1 MTKEAQHTSNYR
13 RKTELHFKHNTIMH
27 SRLFCGI
34 AVTLGLSTILA
45 APETRA
51 QKSIVTP
58 ASENL
63 SAQRD
68 LFEVSL
74 GYNYIH
80 LGDAG
85 FEPKNLHGLDV
96 SAFVNLNSWL
106 ALGGDFMADF
116 GHRTQRFFFTDVD
129 IDSQR
134 YVYVF
139 GPRVT
144 VWQNPKFRVFA
155 EALAGGVSADV
166 QASVGSFSQSA
177 SDSGFAM
184 ALGAGFDWRFTRHF
198 SWRVVQGDYLPTH
211 LGSQWQNNFRL
222 SSGIVY
228 SFGGR

>member
-1 MTKEAQHTSNYR
+1 VA
-13 RKTELHFKHNTIMH
+13 
-27 SRLFCGI
+27 
-34 AVTLGLSTILA
+34 LA
-45 APETRA
+45 LATVLATPETRA
-51 QKSIVTP
+51 QKSVVTRS
-58 ASENL
+58 SENL
-63 SAQRD
+63 SGQPD

-129 IDSQR
+129 FDSQR
-134 YVYVF
+134 YIYVF

-155 EALAGGVSADV
+155 EALAGGVHAEAE
-166 QASVGSFSQSA
+166 ASVGSFSRTASA
-177 SDSGFAM
+177 DAFAM
-184 ALGAGFDWRFTRHF
+184 AVGAGFDWRFTRHF

-211 LGSQWQNNFRL
+211 LGSDWQDNFRA
-222 SSGIVY
+222 STGIVY

>member
-1 MTKEAQHTSNYR
+1 MNSQKLLLS
-13 RKTELHFKHNTIMH
+13 
-27 SRLFCGI
+27 
-34 AVTLGLSTILA
+34 AVVSTTLA
-45 APETRA
+45 AAFLFAPEARA
-51 QKSIVTP
+51 QKSVVTP
-58 ASENL
+58 STENF
-63 SAQRD
+63 SAKPD

-80 LGDAG
+80 LGDTAV
-85 FEPKNLHGLDV
+85 ESKSLHGLDV

-116 GHRTQRFFFTDVD
+116 GHRTQRFFFANVD
-129 IDSQR
+129 IDNQR
-134 YVYVF
+134 YVYAF

-144 VWQNPKFRVFA
+144 VWQNPQFKVFV

-166 QASVGSFSQSA
+166 QASVGSLSQSA
-177 SDSGFAM
+177 SDNGFAM
-184 ALGAGFDWRFTRHF
+184 ATGAGFDWRFARHF
-198 SWRVVQGDYLPTH
+198 SWRIVQGDYLPTH

>member
-1 MTKEAQHTSNYR
+1 MNPRTTLRY
-13 RKTELHFKHNTIMH
+13 
-27 SRLFCGI
+27 I
-34 AVTLGLSTILA
+34 AAIIGLAISFLA
-45 APETRA
+45 PSETRA
-51 QKSIVTP
+51 QKSIVAP
-58 ASENL
+58 SSENL
-63 SAQRD
+63 SGQPD

-80 LGDAG
+80 LGDTSL
-85 FEPKNLHGLDV
+85 ESKSLHGLDV
-96 SAFVNLNSWL
+96 SAFINLNSWL

-116 GHRTQRFFFTDVD
+116 GHRTQNFFFANVD
-129 IDSQR
+129 IDNQR

-144 VWQNPKFRVFA
+144 VWRNPQFKVFV

-166 QASVGSFSQSA
+166 QASVGSLSQSA
-177 SDSGFAM
+177 SDNGFAM
-184 ALGAGFDWRFTRHF
+184 ATGAGFDWRFSRHF